1 MLAAGSAD
9 ERFIPLLALTLLAT
23 VMLTLA
29 LRRVRLPALPGYFLC
44 GFVLA
49 RLSPVPMGAGTEAA
63 ELLRQMADVGIL
75 LLMFTVGAECT
86 RHELLQL
93 RKTGLGAG
101 LWQMGLTG
109 GLAGGVALLCGWTGA
124 AAAVAGVAAA
134 LSSTAVG
141 VRLFEDM
148 GLQEH
153 PGARLTLGIALVQDL
168 LVIVALLLLEGAGAG
183 SDAGGWERWAAL
195 AGKAVLFVG
204 CAAVLSRIAIPRLLR
219 AVSRTRSRE
228 LFTLTVLAVCAG
240 VAALAQVLGVGMSLG
255 AFAAGVVVSGSV
267 YSHRILADA
276 APFRDFFLTVFFLS
290 VGAMVDPQALAAHWE
305 WVAAGTAA
313 ALLVKP
319 VLTHAAGRLG
329 GATTHGATAAALAL
343 AGCGEFSVVLCR
355 DAAARGLIPE
365 SFAGTMLA
373 VTAFSLTLSPFL
385 MKAGM
390 GLGWL
395 EAKRGGS
402 GQPSTGK
409 ATAASASQRVK
420 QMEDHAILCGYG
432 TVGQMLHRGLQRLG
446 IPVLVVE
453 LNAETVRALLKQGH
467 AVLFADI
474 AQADTLELAGIA
486 RARLLVVTF
495 PQAEIAKTVITLARE
510 RNPDAVLLCRARFP
524 DEAEMLRGLAPDGVV
539 HDEFEAG
546 SRMLRLCSRAFG
558 GGGADGDG
566 AADQSPS

>member
-1 MLAAGSAD
+1 MVVAAGSAD

-101 LWQMGLTG
+101 LWQMGLTA
-109 GLAGGVALLCGWTGA
+109 GLAGGTALLCGWSGA

-153 PGARLTLGIALVQDL
+153 AGARLTLGIALVQDL
-168 LVIVALLLLEGAGAG
+168 LVIVALLLLEGAGSAG
-183 SDAGGWERWAAL
+183 GGWERWAAL

-204 CAAVLSRIAIPRLLR
+204 CAAVLSRVAIPRLLR
-219 AVSRTRSRE
+219 SVSRTRSRE

-290 VGAMVDPQALAAHWE
+290 VGAMVDPAALAAHWQ

-319 VLTHAAGRLG
+319 FLTRAAGRLG
-329 GATTHGATAAALAL
+329 GATPHAATAAALAL

-390 GLGWL
+390 GLGCL
-395 EAKRGGS
+395 EAKRGTK
-402 GQPSTGK
+402 PATTAGK
-409 ATAASASQRVK
+409 ATAASASERVK
-420 QMEDHAILCGYG
+420 RMEDHAILCGYG

-453 LNAETVRALLKQGH
+453 LNAETVRSLLKQGH

-495 PQAEIAKTVITLARE
+495 PQAEVARTVITLARE
-510 RNPDAVLLCRARFP
+510 RNPEAVLLCRARFP